1 MSTITTTLVTPAVTL
16 SPVEAT
22 VASAKKLTQ
31 AERTVASAFAHWA
44 NVSDQADEAT
54 LLLTVHLL
62 ANESVSARRASE
74 LATEVLGTSRGWSKD
89 KVTAVRWTRPVWEL
103 LASPD
108 HQADDYL
115 LDEDDERLTVADLIS
130 EVRTIASVIGSAKV
144 KSALDSVDE
153 PSVVAYISAL
163 RDARDAKALGAENTE
178 PVADPETETDPTEPT
193 PEKSGWSLDGALS
206 TAIATARKRGLSDA
220 DILASFALAVTT
232 LNTEGV

>member
-22 VASAKKLTQ
+22 VTSAKKLTQ

-44 NVSDQADEAT
+44 SVSDQADEAT

-62 ANESVSARRASE
+62 ANEKSVSARRASE

-103 LASPD
+103 LASSD

-115 LDEDDERLTVADLIS
+115 VDEQGERVTVADLIS

-144 KSALDSVDE
+144 GEALASVDE

-163 RDARDAKALGAENTE
+163 RDARDAKALGAENT
-178 PVADPETETDPTEPT
+178 PPADDEADDEAEAET
-193 PEKSGWSLDGALS
+193 KSGWTLDHALA
-206 TAIATARKRGLSDA
+206 TAIAKARKEGISDA